1 MDVTRATLACS
12 SCGTEGEHELR
23 YAGRLLQSTRCLSC
37 GHEVRHEQHDLRVTY
52 AHDLVHRVAT
62 KPRRLMRRARR
73 QPATFWLA
81 LPGAVLRQPRK
92 LAGEL
97 RTLFRD

>member
-1 MDVTRATLACS
+1 MTRAVLTCSAC
-12 SCGTEGEHELR
+12 GVEGEHELR
-23 YAGRLLQSTRCLSC
+23 YAGRLLHSTCCLAC
-37 GHEVRHEQHDLRVTY
+37 GHEVRHEPHDLRIAYV
-52 AHDLVHRVAT
+52 HDLAHRVAT
-62 KPRRLMRRARR
+62 KPGRLVRRARR
-73 QPATFWLA
+73 RPASFWWD

>member
-1 MDVTRATLACS
+1 VTRAVLTCSAC
-12 SCGTEGEHELR
+12 GVEGEHELR
-23 YAGRLLQSTRCLSC
+23 YAGRLLHSTCCLAC
-37 GHEVRHEQHDLRVTY
+37 GHEVRHEPHDLRVAY
-52 AHDLVHRVAT
+52 VHDLAHRVAT
-62 KPRRLMRRARR
+62 KPGRLVRRARR
-73 QPATFWLA
+73 RPASFWWD